1 MTDNPKWQRE
11 RGYRNYMNQRM
22 YLPHIDSRGIATM
35 VDGQRYRV
43 QDNGWRKITK
53 ER

>member
-1 MTDNPKWQRE
+1 
-11 RGYRNYMNQRM
+11 M